1 MDFLRLILCISIF
14 TSYNRFFFLFCFFVT
29 GFKLYAVNTL
39 FKIIEKGQNQ
49 IITHILIVAGIQ
61 NLSEII
67 DLKIN

>member
-1 MDFLRLILCISIF
+1 MDFLRLILCIIIF
-14 TSYNRFFFLFCFFVT
+14 TSNNRFFFFFFVA
-29 GFKLYAVNTL
+29 GLKLYAVNTL